1 MGVPMDV
8 RAQFAEL
15 TTPHLAAAYNL
26 AFWITRSRADA
37 EDVVQDAYLRAW
49 RGFGGFRGGPMLPWL
64 LAIVRNAAY
73 RWMSTHRH
81 AGNVVSLDTLF
92 LGDDGMPGRA
102 MQIAADTPTAEAAM
116 IAASENAHV
125 MRALASLPP
134 ARNPGT
140 AGDRGHVLP
149 RYCAD
154 HGQPGRHRDVAPVAR
169 APGATPGADR
179 RGREGF
185 ATCNVNRPRC

>member
-92 LGDDGMPGRA
+92 LGDDGTPDPA
-102 MQIAADTPTAEAAM
+102 MQIAADAPTAEAAM

-134 ARNPGT
+134 VLREILVLREIEGMSYHEIALTTGSPAGTVMSRLSRARLALRRALTG
-140 AGDRGHVLP
+140 AGEKDSQH
-149 RYCAD
+149 AM
-154 HGQPGRHRDVAPVAR
+154 
-169 APGATPGADR
+169 
-179 RGREGF
+179 
-185 ATCNVNRPRC
+185 